1 MFGVEPDRHG
11 DIVSRAVGIP
21 LPKEALFV
29 YADARVVRQQATL
42 KRIQS
47 RVRRQAHLPLQL
59 GSAAA
64 VEELL
69 LEASHSSLGRGWR
82 RKEAAHLFQA
92 VVILT
97 VVVLL
102 ALHRNFRVR
111 VEQPRHPRGAHAL
124 RHPHDQ
130 WLRAYERKTG
140 GGSVNVSVTIGN
152 EGAASRQAQHGGDR
166 ATLRS
171 EAFRHEPVQRPAA
184 GPRGW
189 AACTCGGARRR
200 AVFGMGG
207 VGGLRKGARPR
218 RPRRWLVCREED
230 TRETMGRE
238 GGHTSR
244 CALDDYSSKPR
255 PHHTTR
261 KKGGTT

>member
-1 MFGVEPDRHG
+1 M
-11 DIVSRAVGIP
+11 
-21 LPKEALFV
+21 
-29 YADARVVRQQATL
+29 
-42 KRIQS
+42 
-47 RVRRQAHLPLQL
+47 
-59 GSAAA
+59 
-64 VEELL
+64 
-69 LEASHSSLGRGWR
+69 
-82 RKEAAHLFQA
+82 
-92 VVILT
+92 
-97 VVVLL
+97 
-102 ALHRNFRVR
+102 
-111 VEQPRHPRGAHAL
+111 
-124 RHPHDQ
+124 
-130 WLRAYERKTG
+130 
-140 GGSVNVSVTIGN
+140 NVSVTIGN

-189 AACTCGGARRR
+189 AACTCGEPAVARFLGWE
-200 AVFGMGG
+200 VS
-207 VGGLRKGARPR
+207 VGWSKGARPR

-261 KKGGTT
+261 TVLGTDRTRAATKHNVLPQSTTSDFARRA